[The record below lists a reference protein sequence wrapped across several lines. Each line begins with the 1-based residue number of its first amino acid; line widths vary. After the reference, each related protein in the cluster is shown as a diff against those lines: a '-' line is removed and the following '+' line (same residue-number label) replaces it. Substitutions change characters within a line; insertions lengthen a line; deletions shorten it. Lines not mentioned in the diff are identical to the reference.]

1 MEETE
6 AEVTAA
12 NVAEVTAAAAAGVP
26 ALAAKAAEA
35 ESTEAAGA
43 AGSAAVMAEVAV
55 AVGWAMAAAP
65 VACQLVYQ
73 AGKQGVAEE
82 EVVAGLGSGG
92 WVKAMV
98 VVVKAKAAVVMV
110 GEEMVGE
117 VLGVAEAGRIES
129 QM

>member
-65 VACQLVYQ
+65 VACQLEYQ

-92 WVKAMV
+92 GVQAMV
-98 VVVKAKAAVVMV
+98 VVMAMATVALEAADV
-110 GEEMVGE
+110 E
-117 VLGVAEAGRIES
+117 VLGEAVAGRIES